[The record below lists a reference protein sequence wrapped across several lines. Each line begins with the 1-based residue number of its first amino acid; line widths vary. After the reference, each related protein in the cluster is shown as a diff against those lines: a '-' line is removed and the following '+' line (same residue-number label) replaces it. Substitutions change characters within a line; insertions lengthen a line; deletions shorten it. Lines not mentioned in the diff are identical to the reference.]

1 MTTTAVT
8 RYLCTS
14 SNVRYV
20 SVSSSMK
27 SELDECRQGH
37 KIIEAFNDNGY
48 FDMDNLTTNTKAGR
62 SKWTVIVDIKSE
74 AERDEINEMK
84 NDIKN
89 LKDQMKWLGDKT
101 AVPYLRNC
109 AAQIL
114 LFLIGEQPLVPTPTG
129 SKYASM
135 RTGDHYDQVLSLV
148 AADPM
153 FTLSKARLTAI
164 CDPLVTRRNNTT
176 HCASIT
182 QLDGVVA
189 DAEAAFDAWPAL
201 MKTCKDEY
209 DVISN
214 YKSFKA
220 NFPSSTPP

>member
-1 MTTTAVT
+1 
-8 RYLCTS
+8 
-14 SNVRYV
+14 
-20 SVSSSMK
+20 MK
-27 SELDECRQGH
+27 TELDECRQGC
-37 KIIEAFNDNGY
+37 KIIEAFNEKGY

-74 AERDEINEMK
+74 DERDVIE
-84 NDIKN
+84 
-89 LKDQMKWLGDKT
+89 QMKKDTQNLQRQMNWMSDIT
-101 AVPYLRNC
+101 AVPHMRNC

-135 RTGDHYDQVLSLV
+135 KPGDRYDQVLSSVV
-148 AADPM
+148 ADAD
-153 FTLSKARLTAI
+153 FTLSKGRLTAI
-164 CDPLVTRRNNTT
+164 CDPLVTRRNNTK
-176 HCASIT
+176 HCASIS
-182 QLDGVVA
+182 QLDSVVA
-189 DAEAAFDAWPAL
+189 DAATAFDAWPAL

-220 NFPSSTPP
+220 KFSSSTPP